1 MLLTT
6 GGYASISQCDFY
18 NNGFFGIDTTST
30 GGVVVEIENCNFIK
44 NGTFGILSDAG
55 SNLRHG
61 YIRNCAFGS
70 GTQTNSSGGIDARL
84 TGVLE
89 SGSITYAAD
98 VTPWVDPANGD
109 FRINLTAAKS
119 VGAGSFTETA
129 SSYAGTIGYP
139 DIGAA
144 QSAST
149 NATTRAFGFS
159 Q

>member
-1 MLLTT
+1 M
-6 GGYASISQCDFY
+6 
-18 NNGFFGIDTTST
+18 
-30 GGVVVEIENCNFIK
+30 
-44 NGTFGILSDAG
+44 
-55 SNLRHG
+55 
-61 YIRNCAFGS
+61 
-70 GTQTNSSGGIDARL
+70 
-84 TGVLE
+84 E

-109 FRINLTAAKS
+109 FRITLAAAKS
-119 VGAGSFTETA
+119 AGRGSFTQTQ
-129 SSYAGTIGYP
+129 SSYTGTIGYP